1 MLVTRTAEGDV
12 GGWSIPM
19 GRILGIPV
27 RAHWTVLLLLP
38 AAMTLLAS
46 GVFREWYPGWSV
58 AAHAGMAA
66 AAAVLLLL
74 SILLHEMGHALAAR
88 RLGIRVDGV
97 TLWALG
103 GLTRFSGPAH
113 RPRDEVR
120 IAAAGPLA
128 TLGVAVV
135 AGAAA
140 PALAGVAAAQGVVAW
155 LAAAN
160 LLLLVFNL
168 LPGFPLDGGRIL
180 RGMLWA
186 RSGDHARATRTA
198 AVAGRVIGASFGGLA
213 AVLIV
218 AGAAADGVWLGLI
231 AWFLLGAAGTEEAL
245 AAAERA
251 LGDTPAA
258 AVMRPVDG
266 VVAPGDPIPPD
277 REGDAPARVVV
288 ADGRL
293 WGLLV
298 AGDEAGRP
306 AAARSRLRVHDVALP
321 RGAFMELAPAD
332 LVGPALEGLV
342 GQPRLAVVVDG
353 DRPVGIVT
361 LEDVDR
367 RLRPAAA
374 HHAPPRRRGA
384 RRPVRGP
391 VR

>member
-1 MLVTRTAEGDV
+1 VEGDV

-19 GRILGIPV
+19 GRILGIRV

-38 AAMTLLAS
+38 AAMTLLAG
-46 GVFREWYPGWSV
+46 GVFPEWYPGWSV
-58 AAHAGMAA
+58 TAYVAMAA
-66 AAAVLLLL
+66 AAALLLL
-74 SILLHEMGHALAAR
+74 VSILLHEMGHALAAR

-103 GLTRFSGPAH
+103 GLTRLSGPAH

-120 IAAAGPLA
+120 IAAAGPLV

-155 LAAAN
+155 VAAAN
-160 LLLLVFNL
+160 LLVLVFNL

-198 AVAGRVIGASFGGLA
+198 AVSGRAIGAGLGGLA

-218 AGAAADGVWLGLI
+218 AGAVADGIWLGLI
-231 AWFLLGAAGTEEAL
+231 AWFLVGASGTEEAM

-251 LGDTPAA
+251 LGDTTAA
-258 AVMRPVDG
+258 AVMRPVAG
-266 VVAPGDPIPPD
+266 VVAPGDPVPPAGP
-277 REGDAPARVVV
+277 RGAPAWVV
-288 ADGRL
+288 ASDGLLR
-293 WGLLV
+293 GLLV
-298 AGDEAGRP
+298 VREASSPP
-306 AAARSRLRVHDVALP
+306 AARRPGLRVCDVALP
-321 RGAFMELAPAD
+321 RGAFTELAPD
-332 LVGPALEGLV
+332 DVIGPALEGLV
-342 GQPRLAVVVDG
+342 GEPRMAVVVDG

-367 RLRPAAA
+367 RLRPAAV

-384 RRPVRGP
+384 RRPVRGH